1 MDVNELT
8 IETVIKA
15 YDFEPMATRE
25 ELYVIG
31 VITEVRVNSYVI
43 DVLVDSWSEDRDY
56 SRVGEEII
64 VPKPKY
70 MMNDFEDRI
79 TVAEEHTLH

>member
-1 MDVNELT
+1 MNVNDLT

-56 SRVGEEII
+56 SRVGEEVI

-70 MMNDFEDRI
+70 MMHDFKDRI

>member
-8 IETVIKA
+8 VETIIKA
-15 YDFEPMATRE
+15 YDFEPMSTRE

-43 DVLVDSWSEDRDY
+43 DVFEDSWSEDRDY

-70 MMNDFEDRI
+70 MIRDFKDRI
-79 TVAEEHTLH
+79 IVAEEHTLH

>member
-1 MDVNELT
+1 M
-8 IETVIKA
+8 
-15 YDFEPMATRE
+15 
-25 ELYVIG
+25 
-31 VITEVRVNSYVI
+31 
-43 DVLVDSWSEDRDY
+43 DSWSEDRDY

-79 TVAEEHTLH
+79 TVAEEHILH